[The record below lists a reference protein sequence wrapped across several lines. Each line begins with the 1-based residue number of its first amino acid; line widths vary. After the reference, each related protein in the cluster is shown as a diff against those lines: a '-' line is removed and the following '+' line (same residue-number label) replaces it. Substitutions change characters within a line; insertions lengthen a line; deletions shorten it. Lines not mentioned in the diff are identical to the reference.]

1 MKGIRRIRQRLCA
14 LPLALAC
21 LMGLAACGGP
31 DFGSFSKEL
40 EFGDKQVS
48 DTQTTYVMK
57 IPEGR
62 LGDLIGPSQIQWV
75 IDQYG
80 DPPAHTGAVAVGTKK
95 AAKDLLRKS
104 PELQC
109 RALENTYQ
117 EESSD
122 EGKWEYKDSS
132 CRKQRKLSWLEK
144 TLWNMYQVQSDSTI
158 EWLSTSR
165 NTLVAADDTV
175 STLQA
180 NATPNYDSWFAPV
193 NRYLRIAQGVL
204 IAAAA
209 ISLIVLT
216 ICFVLV
222 PVDTGL
228 MLSFVLATAM
238 LILGMGLFTLGAEM
252 SMSKIGNYMGAKLTK
267 SRRLGLILIVS
278 FLLGVAITVAEPDL
292 QVLAAN
298 VPEIDKTVLIL
309 TVSVGVGIFL
319 MLCMVRILFGISL
332 RLLLIVFYVLVFL
345 AAFLSDQGI
354 LAVAFDS
361 GGVTTGPMTVPFIMA
376 LGVGVASIRSDEN
389 AKADSF
395 GLVGLCSIGP
405 IASVLLL
412 GAIYKTQPAQAESE
426 TAAAITNTVA
436 LGRDYLHAFPEY
448 LKEVTLA
455 LLPIVVF
462 FLIFQIVSLR
472 LRRLPFLRVMVG
484 ILYTYAGLVLFLT
497 GVNVGFSP
505 VGYALGAALTEG
517 WKLWLLI
524 PLAMLMGWFIINAE
538 PAVHILNR
546 QVEDLSA
553 GAISARAMGMSLS
566 IAVSAAGGLAMLRV
580 ITGVSIMYFLVPGYF
595 IALALS
601 FFVPRTFTAIA
612 FDSGGVASGP
622 LTATFML
629 PFAMGA
635 CEALG
640 GNVMTDAFGLVA
652 LVAMM
657 PLITVQVM
665 GAIYVIKS
673 RRAEKEPALPD
684 FGDNEII
691 ELWEAC

>member
-1 MKGIRRIRQRLCA
+1 MYQ
-14 LPLALAC
+14 
-21 LMGLAACGGP
+21 
-31 DFGSFSKEL
+31 
-40 EFGDKQVS
+40 KQVLFE
-48 DTQTTYVMK
+48 K
-57 IPEGR
+57 
-62 LGDLIGPSQIQWV
+62 
-75 IDQYG
+75 
-80 DPPAHTGAVAVGTKK
+80 
-95 AAKDLLRKS
+95 LR
-104 PELQC
+104 E
-109 RALENTYQ
+109 
-117 EESSD
+117 
-122 EGKWEYKDSS
+122 
-132 CRKQRKLSWLEK
+132 
-144 TLWNMYQVQSDSTI
+144 
-158 EWLSTSR
+158 
-165 NTLVAADDTV
+165 
-175 STLQA
+175 
-180 NATPNYDSWFAPV
+180 
-193 NRYLRIAQGVL
+193 
-204 IAAAA
+204 AAASVLP
-209 ISLIVLT
+209 ISLIVLL

-228 MLSFVLATAM
+228 MLSFLLATAM

-252 SMSKIGNYMGAKLTK
+252 SMSKIGNYIGSKLTK
-267 SRRLGLILIVS
+267 SRKLGLILAVS

-298 VPEIDKTVLIL
+298 VPDIDKTVLIL

-412 GAIYKTQPAQAESE
+412 GAIYRTQPAQAE
-426 TAAAITNTVA
+426 TQTVAAITDTVL
-436 LGRDYLHAFPEY
+436 LGRDYLHAIPEY
-448 LKEVTLA
+448 LKEVTIA

-462 FLIFQIVSLR
+462 FLIFQLVSLR
-472 LRRLPFLRVMVG
+472 LRKLPFLRVMVG
-484 ILYTYAGLVLFLT
+484 ILYTYLGLVLFLT

-505 VGYALGAALTEG
+505 LGYVLGAALTEG
-517 WKLWLLI
+517 WRIWLLI
-524 PLAMLMGWFIINAE
+524 PLAMLKGWFIINAE
-538 PAVHILNR
+538 PAVHILNK

-580 ITGVSIMYFLVPGYF
+580 ITGIPILYFLVPGYF

-635 CEALG
+635 CQALG

-665 GAIYVIKS
+665 GAIYVVKS
-673 RRAEKEPALPD
+673 RRAAAEPVLPA

>member
-1 MKGIRRIRQRLCA
+1 MYR
-14 LPLALAC
+14 
-21 LMGLAACGGP
+21 
-31 DFGSFSKEL
+31 
-40 EFGDKQVS
+40 KQV
-48 DTQTTYVMK
+48 
-57 IPEGR
+57 
-62 LGDLIGPSQIQWV
+62 L
-75 IDQYG
+75 
-80 DPPAHTGAVAVGTKK
+80 
-95 AAKDLLRKS
+95 
-104 PELQC
+104 
-109 RALENTYQ
+109 
-117 EESSD
+117 
-122 EGKWEYKDSS
+122 
-132 CRKQRKLSWLEK
+132 LEK
-144 TLWNMYQVQSDSTI
+144 LK
-158 EWLSTSR
+158 E
-165 NTLVAADDTV
+165 
-175 STLQA
+175 
-180 NATPNYDSWFAPV
+180 
-193 NRYLRIAQGVL
+193 
-204 IAAAA
+204 AAASVLP

-267 SRRLGLILIVS
+267 SRRLGLILLVS

-395 GLVGLCSIGP
+395 GLVALCSIGP
-405 IASVLLL
+405 ILAVMILSLVFPAGSGSAAETASVDAGNTVVL
-412 GAIYKTQPAQAESE
+412 GRSYL
-426 TAAAITNTVA
+426 AAIPHMLLEVAVA
-436 LGRDYLHAFPEY
+436 LA
-448 LKEVTLA
+448 
-455 LLPIVVF
+455 PIAVF
-462 FLIFQIVSLR
+462 FLLFQAFSLR
-472 LRRLPFLRVMVG
+472 LHKWPLLKILVG
-484 ILYTYAGLVLFLT
+484 IGYTYVGLVLFLT

-505 VGYALGAALTEG
+505 LGSVLGAAMGAG
-517 WKLWLLI
+517 WQRWLLI
-524 PLAMLMGWFIINAE
+524 PLAMVMGWFIIDAE
-538 PAVHILNR
+538 PAVHILNQ
-546 QVEDLSA
+546 QVEELSA
-553 GAISARAMGMSLS
+553 GAISAKAMGLSLS
-566 IAVSAAGGLAMLRV
+566 IAVATANGLAMVRV
-580 ITGVSIMYFLVPGYF
+580 LTGISILWFLVPGYAV
-595 IALALS
+595 ALAMM
-601 FFVPRTFTAIA
+601 FVVPRTFTAIA

-635 CEALG
+635 SEALG

-657 PLITVQVM
+657 PLITVQAM
-665 GAIYVIKS
+665 GGIYVLKS
-673 RRAEKEPALPD
+673 KRGAVKAAALPYD
-684 FGDNEII
+684 EREII